1 MVIKVINQGPKSKLQ
16 SQYNSLGSLQ
26 NLIATII
33 MTASVLFV
41 NNFLRY
47 QKSLHSYDCD
57 CNLKPILYYI

>member
-1 MVIKVINQGPKSKLQ
+1 MVIKVINQGPKLKLR

-33 MTASVLFV
+33 MVASVLFV
-41 NNFLRY
+41 HNFLRY
-47 QKSLHSYDCD
+47 QKSLHSYDYG